1 MVRAILLIDHGSH
14 EADANRVVEDVAALL
29 REAHEGQII
38 VAAHMEIASPSI
50 AEGVAAC
57 VALGARELIAVP
69 YFLGPG
75 RHASRD
81 VPRIVADAV
90 AEHVGLRAR
99 VSEPLGAHAKI
110 AELIALRAGLTSR

>member
-1 MVRAILLIDHGSH
+1 VRAILLIDHGSR
-14 EADANRVVEDVAALL
+14 EDDANRVVEDVAALL
-29 REAHEGQII
+29 REAHRGQII
-38 VAAHMEIASPSI
+38 VVAHMELAAPSI
-50 AEGVAAC
+50 AEGVAQC

-90 AEHVGLRAR
+90 AEHVGLRAQ
-99 VSEPLGAHAKI
+99 VSEPLGAHLKI
-110 AELIALRAGLTSR
+110 AELIALRAGLAAE

>member
-1 MVRAILLIDHGSH
+1 MRAILLIDHGSR
-14 EADANRVVEDVAALL
+14 EDDANRVVEDVAALL

-38 VAAHMEIASPSI
+38 VAAHMELAAPNI

-57 VALGARELIAVP
+57 VALGAREVIAVP

-81 VPRIVADAV
+81 VPRMVADAA
-90 AEHVGLRAR
+90 AEHVGVRTR

-110 AELIALRAGLTSR
+110 AELIALRVGLASE